1 MANPKVF
8 SLFKTKNY
16 AVRFPNISVLGKK
29 VDFFLECSSYDVIL
43 PIKVKGSSKL
53 DVFEEALEIAAIDYI
68 INGDE
73 DSPDEDN
80 DSDEEEL
87 TDIDNFYDK

>member
-1 MANPKVF
+1 MLDWINEGF
-8 SLFKTKNY
+8 FGG
-16 AVRFPNISVLGKK
+16 FF
-29 VDFFLECSSYDVIL
+29 DFD
-43 PIKVKGSSKL
+43 GNGKL